1 MIGLIKTQ
9 NQKSFL
15 YLAVFIL
22 SFLTS
27 ILWRNFSPPPCTAV
41 VEAPLKASIVIN
53 CDSAQFMQDSQNP
66 SRLLEAQTSYQD
78 RPLYSLTAR
87 LFSNI
92 LTPIVPQSREFHN
105 AQHESIQFQ
114 YANFISF
121 ILLHSV
127 VVLIGLFFLHR
138 ALPWLATVG
147 QTDLKHFNNHTL
159 LLYSL
164 STLIFL
170 NDITKGF
177 FWTPHTQV
185 FNLFLISFSLYSVKF
200 FSGSNKRWQV
210 GLWFI
215 AAGTLVF
222 FYPLMVL
229 LLVIPTVINLRK
241 YLLLS
246 VATLVPY
253 LIYPQILENFGG
265 TYRNP
270 QTADFKQFVWLFE
283 IDEAS
288 DVLNRID
295 AFLHTFPK
303 TLTICTLILAAFV
316 TFKHRKKLAVVDFS
330 YFLFLFSYFSFLFL
344 MGFYA
349 NRLTSSFVIATFVYF
364 VLIAYRYTPRKVTNR
379 FLTILLILVLFSFLF
394 TQGSLS

>member
-22 SFLTS
+22 SFLTT
-27 ILWRNFSPPPCTAV
+27 ILWRSFSPPPCTAV

-87 LFSNI
+87 LLSNI

-121 ILLHSV
+121 ILLHSA
-127 VVLIGLFFLHR
+127 VVLIGLFFLQR

-379 FLTILLILVLFSFLF
+379 FLTILLILVLFSFIF